1 MLVCV
6 VCQLCFNTS
15 MKNSSHD
22 TAGHLATIAVPTC
35 TTQSTAASVLEN
47 LRTNTAKFQS
57 LDYIYVLDGKTL
69 VGVFSIH
76 ELFSASAL
84 SIVDSFMITEVA
96 YVHEH
101 TDKEHVAQLAL
112 AQSIKAVPVVDTT
125 NQFAGVVLAD
135 TIIEILHNAHIE
147 DMLKAA
153 GIRTKAE
160 NFNLNPTYLK
170 QITGRTPW
178 LLFGLLGGIVGAAIV
193 NFFERDIGELLFVT
207 AFIPAIVYMADAV
220 GNQSEMLVVRALS
233 VDVKF
238 ELKRYLLRELGVGFS
253 ISLIL
258 ATVMYYISLFWLDN
272 AALSLVLGL
281 SVVATVLFSIV
292 FTVLLPWVLNRIGF
306 DPAVASGPVAT
317 VVCDI
322 SSVSIYL
329 IIATTIL

>member
-1 MLVCV
+1 MHSL
-6 VCQLCFNTS
+6 S
-15 MKNSSHD
+15 KDS
-22 TAGHLATIAVPTC
+22 AGLLATMSVPTC
-35 TTQSTAASVLEN
+35 TKQATAASVLEN
-47 LRTNTAKFQS
+47 LRANTAQFQS
-57 LDYIYVLDGKTL
+57 LDYIYVLEDKTL

-84 SIVDSFMITEVA
+84 SIVDTFMVREVA
-96 YVHEH
+96 FAHEH
-101 TDKEHVAQLAL
+101 TDKEHVAQVAL
-112 AQSIKAVPVVDTT
+112 AQSIKAVPVV
-125 NQFAGVVLAD
+125 NAFGHFAGVVLAD
-135 TIIEILHNAHIE
+135 TILETLHTEHIE

-160 NFNLNPTYLK
+160 NFDLHPTFLK

-178 LLFGLLGGIVGAAIV
+178 LLFGLLGGIVGAGIV
-193 NFFERDIGELLFVT
+193 NFFEQDIAQLLFVT
-207 AFIPAIVYMADAV
+207 AFIPAIVYISDAV

-233 VDVKF
+233 LDANFKVKG
-238 ELKRYLLRELGVGFS
+238 YLLRELGVGFT

-258 ATVMYYISLFWLDN
+258 ASVMYYISLFWLSS
-272 AALSLVLGL
+272 ATLSLVLGL
-281 SVVATVLFSIV
+281 SVVATVLFSIT
-292 FTVLLPWVLNRIGF
+292 FTVLLPWLLNKLGF